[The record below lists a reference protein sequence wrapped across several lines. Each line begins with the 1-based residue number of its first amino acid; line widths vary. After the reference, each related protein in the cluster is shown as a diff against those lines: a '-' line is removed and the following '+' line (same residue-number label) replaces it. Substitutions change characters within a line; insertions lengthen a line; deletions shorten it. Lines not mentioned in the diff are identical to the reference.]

1 MKCERKH
8 NLRASVTLEAAL
20 VMPVFLYFLVNIMT
34 LFDIVRIQTSMDAA
48 LHQAGREIG
57 IYAFDAKF
65 AAKTAS
71 EAGAGTVQ
79 TDEGAPAAAGAV
91 LSAGYASGRV
101 RDYMERFCPNSHC
114 VVDGPA
120 GIRFLRSDFTAEG
133 DIIDLVASCRVQPLI
148 KVFGFERFSIESRYY
163 GHAWTGYHVPGTEN
177 TPLQNEEEETVYMT
191 KTGTVYHR
199 SAECT
204 YLNPSAR
211 SVASED
217 LRTLR
222 NDSGGKYY
230 PCEVCGGGTGGN
242 VIITTYGDRYH
253 ASGSCSALARTV
265 RAVPVSE
272 AAGYRACS
280 KCGGKH

>member
-1 MKCERKH
+1 MSCKNKKTM
-8 NLRASVTLEAAL
+8 RASVTLEAAL
-20 VMPVFLYFLVNIMT
+20 VMPIFLYFLVNIMT
-34 LFDIVRIQTSMDAA
+34 LFDIVRIQTTMDAA

-57 IYAFDAKF
+57 IYAFDASF
-65 AAKTAS
+65 AARTAGGDS
-71 EAGAGTVQ
+71 VQ

-91 LSAGYASGRV
+91 LSAGYASNRV
-101 RDYMERFCPNSHC
+101 RDYMERFCPNTHC

-120 GIRFLRSDFTAEG
+120 GIRFLRSGFLAEG
-133 DIIDLVASCRVQPLI
+133 DVIDLVASCRVQPLI
-148 KVFGFERFSIESRYY
+148 KVFGFEQFSIESRYY
-163 GHAWTGYHVPGTEN
+163 GHAWTGYHVPGTESA
-177 TPLQNEEEETVYMT
+177 PLQNGEEETVYMA
-191 KTGTVYHR
+191 KTGTVYHL
-199 SAECT
+199 SAGCT

-217 LRTLR
+217 IRTLR

-230 PCEVCGGGTGGN
+230 PCEVCGGGTGGS
-242 VIITTYGDRYH
+242 VIVTTHGDRYH

-265 RAVPVSE
+265 RAVPASE